1 MNIQVIEQNGTPEYA
16 VIPMDDFNKLA
27 ADAEMLADI
36 EAYHKAK
43 KSISTGDSE
52 AYPSEIVHSLLIDE
66 ANPVMVFRK
75 YRGMT
80 QAALAQAVGMQQAA
94 IAQIEGGKRDPSVK
108 QLRKLAKVLDVDMEM
123 LLAADDED

>member
-1 MNIQVIEQNGTPEYA
+1 MNVQVIEQNGTPEYA

-36 EAYHKAK
+36 EAYDKAK
-43 KSISTGDSE
+43 KELERGE
-52 AYPSEIVHSLLIDE
+52 DE
-66 ANPVMVFRK
+66 MIPFALAEKLCSGQNPVAVWRK

-80 QAALAQAVGMQQAA
+80 QAALAQAVGMQQAG